1 MGLYIHIDVELIK
14 KETPKTF
21 LVVIDGEEYWLPKSQ
36 ITDWEDYEEGDK
48 NCSMSITEFIAE
60 EKGLL

>member
-1 MGLYIHIDVELIK
+1 MAYYIHIDVERIK
-14 KETPKTF
+14 KETSMAF

-36 ITDWEDYEEGDK
+36 ITDWEVYEEGDTD
-48 NCSMSITEFIAE
+48 CSMSITEFIAE